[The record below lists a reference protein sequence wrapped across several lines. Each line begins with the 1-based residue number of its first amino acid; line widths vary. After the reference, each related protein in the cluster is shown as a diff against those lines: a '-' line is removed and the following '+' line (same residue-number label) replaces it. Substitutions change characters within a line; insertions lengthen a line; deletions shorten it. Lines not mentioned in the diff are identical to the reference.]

1 MNPTKNGFINLVKRR
16 DTKNMKTLKE
26 VKKAIETRDPVFIH
40 LQDLENIQ
48 SIAIDFMFNAIDA
61 NDVVSFETC
70 FKLWID
76 TTKEIYKNPFNGIGH
91 ALCDEIMQFASRHG
105 IA

>member
-16 DTKNMKTLKE
+16 DTKNMKTFKE
-26 VKKAIETRDPVFIH
+26 VKKAIETRNPVFIQ

-48 SIAIDFMFNAIDA
+48 SIAVDFMFNAIDK

-70 FKLWID
+70 FKLWTD
-76 TTKEIYKNPFNGIGH
+76 TTKEIYKNPFNSVGH
-91 ALCDEIMQFASRHG
+91 ALCDEIKQFARLHG
-105 IA
+105 LA